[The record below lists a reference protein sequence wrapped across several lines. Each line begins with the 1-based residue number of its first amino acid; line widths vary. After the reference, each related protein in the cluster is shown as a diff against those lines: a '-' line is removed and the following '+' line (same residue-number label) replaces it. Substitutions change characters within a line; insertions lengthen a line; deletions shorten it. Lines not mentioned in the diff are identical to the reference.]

1 MSVSTGALRLEVISA
16 HAAGW
21 DSHAVETFRRGMA
34 QVVERVERHLQAGH
48 PSLRLSPRTF
58 STARVSVSA
67 DSSVVCAVAVLD
79 LTGWDEQLALL
90 VGRLQGARVPCI
102 FVCRSD
108 QKDAARRLGV
118 SDSQAVTY
126 GAMEDL
132 FAVDSPLQQEL
143 LRAVPH
149 ARIHEE
155 LIYQFWF
162 PRETST
168 VWVVCP
174 QIHDPGE
181 YADRGSPD
189 YTYLDNLGDTDALL
203 EVMVFLSQYYP
214 KATIERFS
222 AGDLPAGHTSGNLVV
237 IGGPGA
243 AGDISND
250 ICAEMMRLA
259 ASCVSYSA
267 DCEHMTV
274 ARADGKTVQLQAEY
288 RNGRTG
294 SAEGGRLGLQKDY
307 GYFAR
312 FANPLNENAA
322 VVLVNGIHTRG
333 VLGAA
338 MAFSERSEALRNFNA
353 VLASGVDPTRF
364 ECCFEV
370 PVLNGQVKVPLVQ
383 ASSTFHIGGD
393 HPVAA
398 RVPDTTAASG
408 SFGDGRASVRV
419 LFIVGDRG
427 GSQMSQLQT
436 PNEYHAIQDAL
447 RASKHR
453 DVIGLANPILGATR
467 PRLAEAYRE
476 RPTVVHFAGHGS
488 TRSLSIIEDQGAL
501 VREVPLTV
509 DELCQMLRTIQ
520 GSARLCVLSTCDSA
534 EVAQKLVEARVVEYS
549 VGWRGRVSD
558 SAAIAF
564 GRALYGALGE
574 GQGIGAAVQVATVA
588 CGSQVSPMLA
598 AAEGADVTA
607 SIVGERER
615 A

>member
-1 MSVSTGALRLEVISA
+1 MSAGALRLEVISV
-16 HAAGW
+16 HAAAW
-21 DSHAVETFRRGMA
+21 ESHAAEAFRRGMA
-34 QVVERVERHLQAGH
+34 LVVERVERHLQAGH
-48 PSLRLSPRTF
+48 PSLRLLPRTF
-58 STARVSVSA
+58 TTAELSASA
-67 DSSVVCAVAVLD
+67 DSSVACAVAVLD
-79 LTGWDEQLALL
+79 LTAWDEQLALIA
-90 VGRLQGARVPCI
+90 GRLQGARVPCI

-108 QKDAARRLGV
+108 QKETARRLGV
-118 SDSQAVTY
+118 NDSQVVTY
-126 GAMEDL
+126 VAMEDL
-132 FAVDSPLQQEL
+132 FVVNSPLQQEL

-162 PRETST
+162 PRETSAI
-168 VWVVCP
+168 WVVCP

-237 IGGPGA
+237 IGGPGSV
-243 AGDISND
+243 GDISND

-259 ASCVSYSA
+259 GSCVSYSS

-274 ARADGKTVQLQAEY
+274 ERGGKTVQLQAEY
-288 RNGRTG
+288 RNGR
-294 SAEGGRLGLQKDY
+294 AAPEQGGRLGLQKDI

-312 FANPLNENAA
+312 FVNPFNENAG
-322 VVLVNGIHTRG
+322 VVLVNGLHTRG

-338 MAFSERSEALRNFNA
+338 MAFSERSEALRNFDA
-353 VLASGVDPTRF
+353 VLASGVDPKRF
-364 ECCFEV
+364 ECYFEV
-370 PVLNGQVKVPLVQ
+370 QVLNGQVGVPLIQ
-383 ASSTFHIGGD
+383 ATSTLPIGGD
-393 HPVAA
+393 DAGAA
-398 RVPDTTAASG
+398 RMPESPSPAG
-408 SFGDGRASVRV
+408 SSGDGRVSVRV

-427 GSQMSQLQT
+427 GSRVSQLQT
-436 PNEYHAIQDAL
+436 PNEYHAIQEAL

-453 DVIGLANPILGATR
+453 DVIALANPILGATR

-476 RPTVVHFAGHGS
+476 RPAVVHFAGHGS
-488 TRSLSIIEDQGAL
+488 TRSLSIIEDQGA
-501 VREVPLTV
+501 VANEVSLTIE
-509 DELCQMLRTIQ
+509 ELCKMLRTLQ
-520 GSARLCVLSTCDSA
+520 SSVRLCVLSTCDSA
-534 EVAQKLVEARVVEYS
+534 EVAQALVDANVVEFAI
-549 VGWRGRVSD
+549 GWRGKVSD

-574 GQGIGAAVQVATVA
+574 GQGIAVAVEVAAVA

-598 AAEGADVTA
+598 AAKGADVTA
-607 SIVGERER
+607 SIVGESEPK
-615 A
+615 